1 VWRTLIGLVLIGG
14 AAGAYWWFQ
23 PKLPP
28 LKVPQSVKDLPTR
41 VVSWV
46 KTLPFVKRR
55 PAPSKAPPRP
65 TPAPPAPA
73 RPPAQAARPQPV
85 TPPPP
90 PSPYARLDAIGDE
103 VTLVVQS
110 FNARAAEF
118 GRGQLACAGL
128 VRALATVE
136 QRWTAYT
143 DARSAAGVLDAQHT
157 VRDQTLYAGVDA
169 AERRFDKSGCER
181 P

>member
-1 VWRTLIGLVLIGG
+1 VIALVLIGG

-23 PKLPP
+23 PRLPP
-28 LKVPQSVKDLPTR
+28 LKVPQAVKDLPTR

-46 KTLPFVKRR
+46 KTLPFLKRR

-65 TPAPPAPA
+65 TPARPAPA
-73 RPPAQAARPQPV
+73 RAPAQAASPQPV

-90 PSPYARLDAIGDE
+90 SPYAQLDAIGDE
-103 VTLVVQS
+103 VTLVTQS

-128 VRALATVE
+128 ARALATVE

-143 DARSAAGVLDAQHT
+143 NARSAVGVLDAARAA
-157 VRDQTLYAGVDA
+157 RDQTLYAGVDA

-181 P
+181 Q